1 MTERC
6 LNTWLVSCGDCY
18 RVQQVNRMLL
28 TVAYKHLPD
37 HLLMCLLHFI
47 TQTPDVCNMLITA
60 INLVL
65 LTLLKQH
72 IF

>member
-6 LNTWLVSCGDCY
+6 LNTWLVSCGGCY
-18 RVQQVNRMLL
+18 RVQQVNRVLV

-47 TQTPDVCNMLITA
+47 TQIPDVCKVLITA

-65 LTLLKQH
+65 LTLSKQS